1 MRSSGS
7 EGLDIRDQGIEVNAA
22 QRQFVNF
29 VKSRKP
35 KKIQD
40 LRGGRYIFRPIGS
53 GAFRD
58 AYAVWTKSSRDLKTV
73 IKMPIDREGHSHACC
88 EMQAIN
94 KILTTNKLL
103 PLRRYIP
110 EIFYYGP
117 MTGVII
123 VRRYNKIPWSFAF
136 YGFVTAFT
144 DLLNDLLPQMRYR
157 FDDGN
162 ANFGITKS
170 GDYILLDAGLLGE
183 ER

>member
-1 MRSSGS
+1 
-7 EGLDIRDQGIEVNAA
+7 VNAA

-58 AYAVWTKSSRDLKTV
+58 AYAVWTKRSHKDLQTV
-73 IKMPIDREGHSHACC
+73 VKMPIEKDGIKHARY
-88 EMQAIN
+88 ETKAIGD
-94 KILTTNKLL
+94 ILRL
-103 PLRRYIP
+103 PKFISLRRYMP
-110 EIFYYGP
+110 EIFYYEHR
-117 MTGVII
+117 TGVIV
-123 VRRYNKIPWSFAF
+123 VRRYEKIPWSFQF

-144 DLLNDLLPQMRYR
+144 SMVDDLMNLRYD
-157 FDDGN
+157 FDGGS
-162 ANFGITKS
+162 ANFAITSK

-183 ER
+183 TR